1 MENNT
6 FTTTVFARTP
16 APRAFEY
23 LRRLQNLDEWT
34 LGSRMVTRIDDDTA
48 MGTASGYQT
57 MLCYHVRTLADPSP
71 DPSTGSGSSRAESR
85 DEPSPGA
92 RFAAI
97 EWQCGYRYREYF
109 KQYPV
114 FVFPSQYTNVRGDE
128 DGSYI
133 HWISVIDPA
142 RRTEMIMQGIA
153 AVHHYEGRGLKAALE
168 RREGLTQPATGRVT
182 VLSDTMWVDAPIEM
196 ARDFLADRQALAG
209 WAPLFRAAAAAGSFV
224 DEYARR
230 VEVEFT
236 ACELGDY
243 VLVEQDYT
251 YPDLGAVQR
260 CPIVLV
266 PSARAFGP
274 EATGFL
280 LHRIAFVASD
290 GSQAYGRTTAAE
302 LTAESMAIK
311 RLLEARAGNVT
322 SFARGMSYR
331 GPTAIGVAR
340 NCSSAIENFSSAV
353 EAAPPDIFAPEFA
366 VDPYPH
372 YRRMRDDY
380 PLYFHAPT
388 RAWILSRYDDVRLA
402 LTNPS
407 FTTRSYAAQTE
418 PLLGKTL
425 IQLDGREHALQRGLL
440 TPSFSAISIRDRFTD
455 LISGTID
462 ELIEAVSCH
471 GHADLVKDVVVHLPV
486 RIMAGLLGLPA
497 QDRDRFR
504 GWYAALIQGAL
515 NLTGDPA
522 VAAAATAA
530 RDELDAY
537 LRPLIAD
544 RRGHPGSDLI
554 STLATTTVEGDRLT
568 DEQIVRFAMLMV
580 FAGGETTE
588 QGLST
593 TLRNLLAHPGVL
605 EAVRQDRSLL
615 PRAIAESFRLT
626 APTHMVPRQ
635 TRDEIQVSGGLLPA
649 GAEVMCFL
657 GAANRDERRFA
668 DPDRFDLHRHESDP
682 ERAFTGQAAHL
693 AFGGGRHFCL
703 GAVLSRFEIEVAVS
717 RILDA
722 LPDLRLAS
730 ATAPP
735 DLGLFLRGPSTL
747 PVRFTPA
754 GMIGARS
761 RKSLFGL
768 IGDRPSRP
776 GGGRPVPD
784 HPKL

>member
-6 FTTTVFARTP
+6 FATTIYAATP
-16 APRAFEY
+16 GPRAFEY

-34 LGSRMVTRIDDDTA
+34 LGSRMVTRIDDDTF
-48 MGTASGYQT
+48 MGTASGYQA
-57 MLCYHVRTLADPSP
+57 MLCYHVRTLEHP
-71 DPSTGSGSSRAESR
+71 
-85 DEPSPGA
+85 

-97 EWQCGYRYREYF
+97 EWQCGYRYRDYF

-114 FVFPSQYTNVRGDE
+114 FVFPSTYADPRGDE

-133 HWISVIDPA
+133 HWISVIDPR
-142 RRTEMIMQGIA
+142 RRTDMIMQGIA

-168 RREGLTQPATGRVT
+168 RREGLTQPAKGRVT
-182 VLSDTMWVDAPIEM
+182 VLSDTMWVDAPIDL
-196 ARDFLADRQALAG
+196 ARELLADRPALNI
-209 WAPLFRAAAAAGSFV
+209 WAPMFRPVDAAAGSFA

-230 VEVEFT
+230 VQVEFT

-251 YPDLGAVQR
+251 YPDLGTVQR

-266 PSARAFGP
+266 PSARAFGA

-280 LHRIAFVASD
+280 LHRIAFVDSD
-290 GSQAYGRTTAAE
+290 GSQAVGRTTVPQ

-311 RLLEARAGNVT
+311 LKLEARAGNVA

-331 GPTAIGVAR
+331 PAPA
-340 NCSSAIENFSSAV
+340 SSV
-353 EAAPPDIFAPEFA
+353 HVVVAAPPDIFTPEFA
-366 VDPYPH
+366 ADPYPH
-372 YRRMRDDY
+372 YRRMRDEY

-402 LTNPS
+402 LTNPA
-407 FTTRSYAAQTE
+407 FTTMSYAAQTE

-440 TPSFSAISIRDRFTD
+440 TPSFSAMTIRDRFSD
-455 LISGTID
+455 LIGNTID
-462 ELIEAVSCH
+462 ELIAAVAPQ
-471 GHADLVKDVVVHLPV
+471 GTADLVADLVVHLPV
-486 RIMAGLLGLPA
+486 RIMTGLLGLPA
-497 QDRDRFR
+497 HDRDRFR
-504 GWYAALIQGAL
+504 GWYTALIQGAL

-522 VAAAATAA
+522 VAAAAGTA

-537 LRPLIAD
+537 LRPLIAA
-544 RRGHPGSDLI
+544 RREKPGSDLI

-588 QGLST
+588 KGLST
-593 TLRNLLAHPGVL
+593 TLRNLLAHPDAL
-605 EAVRQDRSLL
+605 AAVRQDRSLV
-615 PRAIAESFRLT
+615 PRAIAESFRYT

-635 TRDEIQVSGGLLPA
+635 TREEIQVSGGLLPA

-657 GAANRDERRFA
+657 GSANRDERRFA
-668 DPDRFDLHRHESDP
+668 DPDRFDLHRPESDP

-703 GAVLSRFEIEVAVS
+703 GAVLSRFEIEVAVN

-722 LPDLRLAS
+722 LPDVRLAG
-730 ATAPP
+730 AAAPP
-735 DLGLFLRGPSTL
+735 DVGLFLRGPATL
-747 PVRFTPA
+747 PVRFSIDA
-754 GMIGARS
+754 S
-761 RKSLFGL
+761 RFE
-768 IGDRPSRP
+768 
-776 GGGRPVPD
+776 
-784 HPKL
+784 

>member
-6 FTTTVFARTP
+6 FSTTVYAQTS

-34 LGSRMVTRIDDDTA
+34 LGSRMVTRIDDDTF

-57 MLCYHVRTLADPSP
+57 MLCYHVRTLDHP
-71 DPSTGSGSSRAESR
+71 
-85 DEPSPGA
+85 

-114 FVFPSQYTNVRGDE
+114 FVFPSRYADPGSNE

-133 HWISVIDPA
+133 HWVSVIDPT

-153 AVHHYEGRGLKAALE
+153 AVHYYEGRGLKAALE
-168 RREGLTQPATGRVT
+168 RREGMAQPARGQLS
-182 VLSDTMWVDAPIEM
+182 VLSDTMWVDASIET
-196 ARDFLADRQALAG
+196 ARHLLTDREALTN
-209 WAPLFRAAAAAGSFV
+209 WAPLFRAVDAGAGSFV

-230 VEVEFT
+230 VHVEFT
-236 ACELGDY
+236 ACEPGDY
-243 VLVEQDYT
+243 VLVEQDYL
-251 YPDLGAVQR
+251 YPDLDAVQR

-266 PSARAFGP
+266 PCARAFGP
-274 EATGFL
+274 QAPGFL
-280 LHRIAFVASD
+280 LHRIAFVRND
-290 GSQAYGRTTAAE
+290 GSQQYGRTTVSE

-311 RLLEARAGNVT
+311 RMLEARAGNLA

-331 GPTAIGVAR
+331 PDP
-340 NCSSAIENFSSAV
+340 AV
-353 EAAPPDIFAPEFA
+353 TTQPVIAAPPDIFSSEFA
-366 VDPYPH
+366 ADPYPH
-372 YRRMRDDY
+372 YRRMRDTY

-388 RAWILSRYDDVRLA
+388 QSWILSRYEDVRLA
-402 LTNPS
+402 LTNPA

-418 PLLGKTL
+418 PLLGKTI

-440 TPSFSAISIRDRFTD
+440 TPSFSPGSIRARFSN
-455 LISGTID
+455 LIGDTID
-462 ELIEAVSCH
+462 ELTAAVASH
-471 GHADLVKDVVVHLPV
+471 GEADLIRDLVAHLPV
-486 RIMAGLLGLPA
+486 RIMAGLLGLPG

-504 GWYAALIQGAL
+504 AWYTALIQGAL
-515 NLTGDPA
+515 NLTRDP
-522 VAAAATAA
+522 VIAAAANSA

-537 LRPLIAD
+537 LRPLIRT
-544 RRGHPGSDLI
+544 RRENPGTDLI
-554 STLATTTVEGDRLT
+554 SNLVTTTVDGGQLT

-588 QGLST
+588 KGLST
-593 TLRNLLAHPGVL
+593 TLRNLLMHPDAL
-605 EAVRQDRSLL
+605 AEVRRDRSLL
-615 PRAIAESFRLT
+615 PRAIAESFRYT

-635 TRDEIQVSGGLLPA
+635 TREEIAVSGGVLPA

-657 GAANRDERRFA
+657 GSANRDERRFA
-668 DPDRFDLHRHESDP
+668 DPDRFDLHRPEADP

-703 GAVLSRFEIEVAVS
+703 GAVLSRFEIEIAID

-722 LPDLRLAS
+722 LPDLRLADD
-730 ATAPP
+730 TPPP
-735 DLGLFLRGPSTL
+735 DVGLFLRGPATL
-747 PVRFTPA
+747 PVRFSAVSLTA
-754 GMIGARS
+754 S
-761 RKSLFGL
+761 RK
-768 IGDRPSRP
+768 
-776 GGGRPVPD
+776 
-784 HPKL
+784 

>member
-6 FTTTVFARTP
+6 FTTTIYAQTP
-16 APRAFEY
+16 GSRAFEY

-34 LGSRMVTRIDDDTA
+34 LGSRMVTRIDDDTF

-57 MLCYHVRTLADPSP
+57 MLCYHVRTL
-71 DPSTGSGSSRAESR
+71 EHQ
-85 DEPSPGA
+85 

-114 FVFPSQYTNVRGDE
+114 FVFPSRYADPGGDE
-128 DGSYI
+128 DGCYI

-153 AVHHYEGRGLKAALE
+153 AVHHYESRGLKAALE
-168 RREGLTQPATGRVT
+168 RREGIALPADGRSS

-196 ARDFLADRQALAG
+196 ARELLGDREALSS
-209 WAPLFRAAAAAGSFV
+209 WAPLFRPIDVRAGSFL

-230 VEVEFT
+230 VQVAFA

-243 VLVEQDYT
+243 VLVEQDYL
-251 YPDLGAVQR
+251 YPDHDAVQR

-266 PSARAFGP
+266 PCARAFGP
-274 EATGFL
+274 GTPGFL
-280 LHRIAFVASD
+280 LHRIAFVRKD
-290 GSQAYGRTTAAE
+290 GSQTFGRTMACE

-311 RLLEARAGNVT
+311 RMLEARAGNLS
-322 SFARGMSYR
+322 SFARGMSYT
-331 GPTAIGVAR
+331 PDPAIAPEPVL
-340 NCSSAIENFSSAV
+340 
-353 EAAPPDIFAPEFA
+353 AAPPDIFAPEFA
-366 VDPYPH
+366 ADPYTH
-372 YRRMRDDY
+372 YRRMRDTY

-388 RAWILSRYDDVRLA
+388 QAWILSRYDDVRLA

-407 FTTRSYAAQTE
+407 FTTKSYAAQTE

-440 TPSFSAISIRDRFTD
+440 TPSFSAVSIRERFSG
-455 LISGTID
+455 LIGDTID
-462 ELIEAVSCH
+462 ELTGAVAS
-471 GHADLVKDVVVHLPV
+471 GGKADLIGDLVVHLPV

-497 QDRDRFR
+497 RDRDRFR
-504 GWYAALIQGAL
+504 AWYTALIQGAL

-522 VAAAATAA
+522 VAVAANTA

-537 LRPLIAD
+537 LRPLVAS
-544 RRGHPGSDLI
+544 RRKSPGTDLI
-554 STLATTTVEGDRLT
+554 SNLATTTVEGDRLT

-588 QGLST
+588 KGLST
-593 TLRNLLAHPGVL
+593 TLRNLLAHPEAL
-605 EAVRQDRSLL
+605 TAVRQDRSLL
-615 PRAIAESFRLT
+615 PRAIAESFRYT

-635 TRDEIQVSGGLLPA
+635 TREEIEVSGGILPA

-657 GAANRDERRFA
+657 GSANRDERRFA
-668 DPDRFDLHRHESDP
+668 NPDRFDLHRPEADP

-703 GAVLSRFEIEVAVS
+703 GAVLSRFEIEVALS

-722 LPDLRLAS
+722 LPDLELADE
-730 ATAPP
+730 TPPP
-735 DLGLFLRGPSTL
+735 DVGLFLRGPATL
-747 PVRFTPA
+747 PVRF
-754 GMIGARS
+754 S
-761 RKSLFGL
+761 R
-768 IGDRPSRP
+768 R
-776 GGGRPVPD
+776 
-784 HPKL
+784 

>member
-6 FTTTVFARTP
+6 FTTTVYAQTP
-16 APRAFEY
+16 ATRAFEY

-34 LGSRMVTRIDDDTA
+34 LGSRMVTRIDDDTF

-57 MLCYHVRTLADPSP
+57 MLCYHVRTLEHS
-71 DPSTGSGSSRAESR
+71 
-85 DEPSPGA
+85 

-114 FVFPSQYTNVRGDE
+114 FVFPSQYADPRGGE

-168 RREGLTQPATGRVT
+168 RREGIAQPAEGRWS

-196 ARDFLADRQALAG
+196 AREVLADREALAG
-209 WAPLFRAAAAAGSFV
+209 WAPLFRAVDAAEGSFV
-224 DEYARR
+224 DEYGRH
-230 VEVEFT
+230 VQVEFG

-243 VLVEQDYT
+243 VLVEQDYV
-251 YPDLGAVQR
+251 YPDLGVVQR

-266 PSARAFGP
+266 PCARAFGP
-274 EATGFL
+274 EAPGFL
-280 LHRIAFVASD
+280 LHRIAFVRND
-290 GSQAYGRTTAAE
+290 GSQTCGRTTASE

-311 RLLEARAGNVT
+311 RMLEARAGNVA

-331 GPTAIGVAR
+331 PDPAKAAEDVM
-340 NCSSAIENFSSAV
+340 
-353 EAAPPDIFAPEFA
+353 AAPPDIFAPEFA
-366 VDPYPH
+366 ADPYPH
-372 YRRMRDDY
+372 YRRMRDTY

-388 RAWILSRYDDVRLA
+388 QAWILSRYDDVRMA

-440 TPSFSAISIRDRFTD
+440 TPSFSAASIRERFAD
-455 LISGTID
+455 LIGDTID
-462 ELIEAVSCH
+462 ELTGAIASHGEANLIR
-471 GHADLVKDVVVHLPV
+471 DLVVHLPV

-497 QDRDRFR
+497 HDRDRFR
-504 GWYAALIQGAL
+504 AWYKALIQGAL
-515 NLTGDPA
+515 NLTGDAAVA
-522 VAAAATAA
+522 VAANTA

-537 LRPLIAD
+537 LRPLVAT
-544 RRGHPGSDLI
+544 RRERPGTDLI

-588 QGLST
+588 KGLST
-593 TLRNLLAHPGVL
+593 TLRNLLAHPDAL
-605 EAVRQDRSLL
+605 AAVRQDRSLL
-615 PRAIAESFRLT
+615 PRAIAESFRYT

-635 TRDEIQVSGGLLPA
+635 TREEMEVSGGILPA
-649 GAEVMCFL
+649 DAEVTCFL
-657 GAANRDERRFA
+657 GSANRDERRFA
-668 DPDRFDLHRHESDP
+668 DPDRFDLHRPEADP

-703 GAVLSRFEIEVAVS
+703 GAVLSRFEIEVALS

-722 LPDLRLAS
+722 LPDLRLAND
-730 ATAPP
+730 TPPP
-735 DLGLFLRGPSTL
+735 DVGLFLRGPATL
-747 PVRFTPA
+747 PVRFST
-754 GMIGARS
+754 R
-761 RKSLFGL
+761 RTQHRC
-768 IGDRPSRP
+768 D
-776 GGGRPVPD
+776 
-784 HPKL
+784 